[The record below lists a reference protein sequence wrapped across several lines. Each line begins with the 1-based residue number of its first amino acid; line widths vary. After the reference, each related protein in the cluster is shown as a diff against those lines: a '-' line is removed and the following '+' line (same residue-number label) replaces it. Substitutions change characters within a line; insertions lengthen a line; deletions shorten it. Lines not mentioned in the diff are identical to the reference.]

1 MEPMN
6 LLWLFLAG
14 VFFANAVPHGVAGI
28 GGRRFQSPFARPPG
42 VGESSPIVNVLWG
55 GVNLAIGWALL
66 RLAGGL
72 ELDDSRGFAALWL
85 GAVLAGVGLAWH
97 FVRVRGG
104 TA

>member
-1 MEPMN
+1 MDPMR

-14 VFFANAVPHGVAGI
+14 VFLANAVPHWVAGI

-66 RLAGGL
+66 RLGGGL
-72 ELDDSRGFAALWL
+72 GLDDSAGSAALWL
-85 GAVLAGVGLAWH
+85 GAVLAGLGLAWH
-97 FVRVRGG
+97 FARVRGG
-104 TA
+104 NA